1 MCKFVVC
8 KQQCNNNY
16 PLQTKEKRTQ
26 FSTAHSQAKTEQ
38 AITVEFQLYVASW
51 ISERMAT
58 ARPPE
63 TSPVRQNKTLT
74 HALTLKNRPQYTF
87 LHPKIG
93 LRNHTKHYNPH
104 TFSINHHYIIT
115 FTPLSTCN
123 SSRFIFTTT
132 LHSTY
137 NYLLNRLLTAYKYL
151 LNR

>member
-1 MCKFVVC
+1 MQQQLSIANKRKTYTVFNSTQPSKNRASNNCRIPTVC
-8 KQQCNNNY
+8 
-16 PLQTKEKRTQ
+16 R
-26 FSTAHSQAKTEQ
+26 
-38 AITVEFQLYVASW
+38 QLD
-51 ISERMAT
+51 IRMAT

-151 LNR
+151 LDRLLAAYKYLLNR

>member
-1 MCKFVVC
+1 VQICGVQATM
-8 KQQCNNNY
+8 QQQLSIAN
-16 PLQTKEKRTQ
+16 KRKTYTVFNSTQ
-26 FSTAHSQAKTEQ
+26 PSKNR
-38 AITVEFQLYVASW
+38 AITVGFQLYVASW
-51 ISERMAT
+51 ISEWQ
-58 ARPPE
+58 PPGRQKH
-63 TSPVRQNKTLT
+63 PVRQNKTLT

-115 FTPLSTCN
+115 LFTPLSTCN

-137 NYLLNRLLTAYKYL
+137 NYLLINRLLTAYKYL